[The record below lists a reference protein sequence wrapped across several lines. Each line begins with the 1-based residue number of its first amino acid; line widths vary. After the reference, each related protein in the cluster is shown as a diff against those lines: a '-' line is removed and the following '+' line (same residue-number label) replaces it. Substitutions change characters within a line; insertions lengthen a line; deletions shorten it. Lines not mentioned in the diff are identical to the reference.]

1 MFSNL
6 VFSYVNVCNLGQDGG
21 PGHGDLEE
29 RCLVKKKEG
38 AAGGVLGGG
47 SFPLDEKGKEERII
61 YGEEGF

>member
-1 MFSNL
+1 MYGS
-6 VFSYVNVCNLGQDGG
+6 
-21 PGHGDLEE
+21 GHGDLEV

-47 SFPLDEKGKEERII
+47 SFSLDEKGKEERII

>member
-1 MFSNL
+1 M
-6 VFSYVNVCNLGQDGG
+6 LGAW
-21 PGHGDLEE
+21 
-29 RCLVKKKEG
+29 CLVKKKEG